1 MIHTISK
8 NERRVEDMKKFLFS
22 VFANTIAL
30 VLIDYLSKSV
40 EFTGGINTVI
50 ILAIIVSFLNMTI
63 KPILQF
69 LSFPV
74 SVITLGLFH
83 FIVNGAVVFM
93 AFNMTDGATIS
104 GLGPAVF
111 VSIALSLM
119 TGFIES
125 TFGQKE

>member
-1 MIHTISK
+1 M
-8 NERRVEDMKKFLFS
+8 VEDMKKFLFS

-125 TFGQKE
+125 TF